1 MEVFAEW
8 VIRRKMPLYFL
19 KFVTNGRFLEIMPL
33 GGFRKEG
40 ISKGDA
46 IRFSGVCHRQG
57 LPGNR
62 DIK

>member
-1 MEVFAEW
+1 MVFAK
-8 VIRRKMPLYFL
+8 RGFQRAMPLYFL